1 MSDLETK
8 RKATKA
14 RALLRKNAERRKS
27 KEMAERALKEESASE
42 ERPVEMEKW
51 EEVDMGLADG
61 WDAPGQHVRVYAE
74 SLPELWENIQEY
86 LRNFKDTREISSAS
100 FETNKPGLTPAYD
113 GKHWSVILTVHG
125 TAKQET
131 E

>member
-1 MSDLETK
+1 MSDRKTK
-8 RKATKA
+8 REATEA
-14 RALLRKNAERRKS
+14 RALLRKKAERRRS
-27 KEMAERALKEESASE
+27 KVMAERALKEESASE
-42 ERPVEMEKW
+42 EGPVEMKKW

-113 GKHWSVILTVHG
+113 GKRWSVILTVHG

>member
-1 MSDLETK
+1 MEV
-8 RKATKA
+8 
-14 RALLRKNAERRKS
+14 
-27 KEMAERALKEESASE
+27 AERALKKESASE
-42 ERPVEMEKW
+42 EGPGEMEKW

-113 GKHWSVILTVHG
+113 GERWSVILTVHG
-125 TAKQET
+125 TAIQET